1 MISPQ
6 LPAISLE
13 MRAQMKLAFDL
24 LFDAGNKV
32 AEAYGIAMQL
42 PDDLI
47 KMYASR
53 GIDLPTFDG
62 DNSWRLPVPARI
74 VLAKAARCSGS
85 RRTRTIRAGR
95 SRRRRW
101 PCCIRRPDAVVR
113 ANTNPA
119 APPTRQSASRGK
131 AITGGLTLCRL
142 LASLWTGI
150 CRAGAEQDR
159 GYRREPSQFR
169 APRGGMPVSAR
180 RRAAR
185 CLGRLGAVWDRF

>member
-6 LPAISLE
+6 LSTISLE

-47 KMYASR
+47 KVYASR

-74 VLAKAARCSGS
+74 VLATGGAVLGIEADPDY
-85 RRTRTIRAGR
+85 T
-95 SRRRRW
+95 
-101 PCCIRRPDAVVR
+101 RRPEPEETLAVLHP
-113 ANTNPA
+113 PA
-119 APPTRQSASRGK
+119 
-131 AITGGLTLCRL
+131 
-142 LASLWTGI
+142 
-150 CRAGAEQDR
+150 
-159 GYRREPSQFR
+159 
-169 APRGGMPVSAR
+169 
-180 RRAAR
+180 
-185 CLGRLGAVWDRF
+185 